1 VNTTVANPRT
11 PPYATILDSG
21 ATNHIFKESDSSA
34 FLDRSDDR
42 SQTVG
47 TPTGQEIRSIAKA
60 FINHPGIPRAATE
73 VMIFAD
79 KDLPV
84 YNLISVP
91 QLCMAGMTATF
102 HGGGA
107 TINNAAGDNIIT
119 AVWNNRSGLYE
130 IEQDINFAGVM
141 FPKSS
146 SQDQKAKFFIAAMGS
161 PTTDTLVSA
170 MEKGYVNFPGLETR
184 AVRKMPHS
192 EATARGHLD
201 RTRAGLDSTTEQA
214 STDTPTKAVHV
225 SVSKER
231 GLIFADMTGRFP
243 IPSLRGAEYIMV
255 MKCSDTGF
263 IHVESM
269 RTRSSK
275 DMVLAMESGITFF
288 RDCGIVHEAIR
299 TDNETSGNLKET
311 LRKLNIR
318 PEYVAPHN
326 HRQNPA
332 ERDIRTFK
340 NHFIATLCTTDQ
352 DFPLSE
358 WDLLLPVA
366 EMTLNLLRPSLRDP
380 KKSAWSDLKG
390 PYNFNRNPIAPAGTR
405 VTVHE
410 DANSRSTWDPHG
422 VRGYYL
428 GPAMEHYRCHRV
440 LVEKTKR
447 IRISDSLT
455 WHPEPKITTD
465 DVQLIVNGPLGAIE
479 QHNAKNPKRRKKKEN
494 LPPVPRGFDNPV
506 QCEAQMPQQLNVS
519 PRLEDMRVTAVE
531 ERSTETTTQLPAE
544 SIRTSLRRKKRNPR
558 YDQHHYA
565 GLTYKKA
572 CKGPDRIVW
581 EKAACEEFHRL
592 IVETATMKIIKFEE
606 MEDGRKPSYYNPQTR
621 IKVKSDGSKEFRVRG
636 TYGGNISD
644 YLGPKSAMTADM
656 VSIKLLL
663 NAVLA
668 KKGRRFM
675 TLDIKDFYLGTPMDR
690 KEYMKIAVDQF
701 PEEARAQFINPGMVK
716 NGHVLV
722 EINKG
727 IYGLAQAGRL
737 AQDRLVALLEDNGYR
752 PISPLNPC
760 IFKHENRDVTFSL
773 VVDDFGVM
781 YERKEDVCHL
791 LETLR
796 EIYTVKEDWTGS
808 SYVGYNIVHDIDK
821 ATITLSMPGY
831 IDAAKQRFQVDT
843 NPHTDNPYDD
853 KAEADTEDST
863 LATEAQKKRV
873 QQIIGVLLYYARAVD
888 PTLLV
893 RINKIASKISSA
905 TTNTMDA
912 AERVLRY
919 AISNPD
925 ASCTY
930 HKSEMTLIVYSDAS
944 YLTEIES
951 RSRCGGFFFLG
962 NKGEDWKLNG
972 PVMCNS
978 RIIDVVVS
986 SAAESEYA
994 AAYMNAKEAASMRE
1008 TLEALGYKQPATPII
1023 SDNSFICN
1031 LMSGEYKSKKIK
1043 AMDMRFEW
1051 LRERALRGQYIMKW
1065 NERALN
1071 IADYF
1076 TKDLSNDDYKRMRKF
1091 VMPDRNSRVTSL
1103 DIANASGG
1111 GQFGRGSKILDGSIV
1126 KNSWKEDCDREINVL
1141 S

>member
-1 VNTTVANPRT
+1 VNTIVTNPKT
-11 PPYATILDSG
+11 SPYTIVLDSG
-21 ATNHIFKESDSSA
+21 ATNHIFKESDSRT
-34 FLDRSDDR
+34 FVDRIDDK
-42 SQTVG
+42 SQSVG
-47 TPTGQEIRSIAKA
+47 TPTGHEIRSMAKA
-60 FINHPGIPRAATE
+60 FINHPGIPRAAAE

-79 KDLPV
+79 NDLPM

-91 QLCMAGMTATF
+91 QLCRAGMTATF
-102 HGGGA
+102 SADGA
-107 TINNAAGDNIIT
+107 TIKDGSGACIIT
-119 AVWNNRSGLYE
+119 AVWNDRSGLYE
-130 IEQDINFAGVM
+130 IKHDLGFVGVM

-161 PTTDTLVSA
+161 PTTDTLVGA
-170 MEKGYVNFPGLETR
+170 MEKAYVKFPGLETR
-184 AVRKMPHS
+184 AVRRVPHS

-201 RTRAGLDSTTEQA
+201 RTRAGLDSTSEERV
-214 STDTPTKAVHV
+214 TDSPKKAIHV
-225 SVSKER
+225 SVSTER

-243 IPSLRGAEYIMV
+243 TPSMRGAEYIMV
-255 MKCSDTGF
+255 MRCSDTGF
-263 IHVESM
+263 IHVEPM
-269 RTRSSK
+269 KTRSSR
-275 DMVLAMESGITFF
+275 DMVLAMESGVNFF
-288 RDCGIVHEAIR
+288 RDCGITHEAIR
-299 TDNETSGNLKET
+299 TDNETSSNLKET
-311 LRKLNIR
+311 LRRLNLR
-318 PEYVAPHN
+318 PEYVAPNN

-352 DFPLSE
+352 DFPLNE
-358 WDLLLPVA
+358 WDLLLPIA

-380 KKSAWSDLKG
+380 KQSAWSDLKG
-390 PYNFNRNPIAPAGTR
+390 SYDFNRNPIAPAGTK
-405 VTVHE
+405 VTIHE
-410 DANSRSTWDPHG
+410 DASIRSTWDPHG

-447 IRISDSLT
+447 VRISDSLS
-455 WHPEPKITTD
+455 WHPEQKVTTG
-465 DVQLIVNGPLGAIE
+465 DVQDIISGPVGAIE
-479 QHNAKNPKRRKKKEN
+479 QHNVKNPKHRRKKAK
-494 LPPVPRGFDNPV
+494 LPVVPSVEVDS
-506 QCEAQMPQQLNVS
+506 AQSKAQTPQQSSVS
-519 PRLEDMRVTAVE
+519 PQLTEQVATASKKS
-531 ERSTETTTQLPAE
+531 RSRSSPTPAE
-544 SIRTSLRRKKRNPR
+544 AIRTSLRRRKNNPR
-558 YDQHHYA
+558 YDQHHFA

-572 CKGPDRIVW
+572 CKGPDRMLW
-581 EKAACEEFHRL
+581 EKAASEEFHRL
-592 IVETATMKIIKFEE
+592 IVETSTMKIIKFED
-606 MEDGRKPSYYNPQTR
+606 MEVGRKPSYYNPQTR
-621 IKVKSDGSKEFRVRG
+621 IKVKADGTKEFRVRG
-636 TYGGNISD
+636 TFGGNISD

-668 KKGRRFM
+668 NKGRRFM
-675 TLDIKDFYLGTPMDR
+675 TLDIKDFYLGTPMAR
-690 KEYMKIAVDQF
+690 KEYMKIAVEQF
-701 PEEARAQFINPGMVK
+701 PEEARATFISPGMIK

-737 AQDRLVALLEDNGYR
+737 AQDRLVALLKDNGYC

-760 IFKHENRDVTFSL
+760 IFKHETRDVTFSL

-781 YERKEDVCHL
+781 YEREDDVRHL
-791 LETLR
+791 LDTLR
-796 EIYTVKEDWTGS
+796 QIYTVKEDWTGS
-808 SYVGYNIVHDIDK
+808 SYVGYSIMHDLDRG
-821 ATITLSMPGY
+821 TITLSMPGY
-831 IDAAKQRFQVDT
+831 IDAARQRFQVDT
-843 NPHTDNPYDD
+843 DVHTENPFDD
-853 KAEADTEDST
+853 KAGTDDEDSP
-863 LATEAQKKRV
+863 LATEAQKKRI

-905 TTNTMDA
+905 TINTVAA

-919 AISNPD
+919 AISNPG

-930 HKSEMTLIVYSDAS
+930 HKSKMILIVYSDAS
-944 YLTEIES
+944 YLTELES

-962 NKGEDWKLNG
+962 DTKEDWQLNG
-972 PVMCNS
+972 PVCCS
-978 RIIDVVVS
+978 SKIIDVVVS

-994 AAYMNAKEAASMRE
+994 AAYMNAKEAAIMKE
-1008 TLEALGYKQPATPII
+1008 TLEALGYAQPATPII
-1023 SDNSFICN
+1023 SDNSFVCN

-1051 LRERALRGQYIMKW
+1051 LRERALRGQFLMKW

-1076 TKDLSNDDYKRMRKF
+1076 TKDLPTDDYKRMRKF
-1091 VMPDRNSRVTSL
+1091 VMPDRTNRVTSL

-1111 GQFGRGSKILDGSIV
+1111 GQFGGGSRILDGSIV
-1126 KNSWKEDCDREINVL
+1126 NPWEEDCDREINVL